1 MPSVKRRSVVPVRR
15 SRSHRGRA
23 GRSPCAEPAL
33 NLPLRG
39 GGLRTIQTGIAMK
52 LFLSYPSAQRALAER
67 LMLALE
73 SEDHDVFMDRSDLRS
88 GEAFHQR
95 LREAV
100 ARADAM
106 VFLITPEAVAAGS
119 YCLTELG
126 YAQEQWRRPS
136 GRVLPVMVVPT
147 PIAALPAYLS
157 AVTVLAPRGE
167 IVAEVVAAA
176 ARLRASG
183 TRTIARVSIAAVA
196 LLAVAI
202 GGGLWW
208 QARQR
213 DAADAALALAQA
225 ASARELCRDGSHEA
239 ALAQLSQAAQLPSAP
254 PSVRSTEEDCA
265 MQWLRDM
272 RTTGQ
277 QTFAEQVAR
286 VQPILSNALAQAS
299 GVRAADLRAHI
310 GWGEYLRG
318 RDGVAA
324 NDPVPHWKR
333 ALGDDPANPYAH
345 SMWARRLLDSPVDV
359 AAAKLHFAQAV
370 AAKRDLRFVRALQF
384 GGAIGRFAELDA
396 YAVTVADEMRRSG
409 ETVATR
415 HRERLW
421 TYAFGSNLLDPAYRA
436 AVLAALA
443 PADLLATFL
452 WLYPQSGVAENQR
465 YLWRFSH
472 ATLLAHAGDTA
483 KARQGFEALAGEL
496 RAARAGGRLLDQAD
510 AALARLTPS
519 AAPTPPSAAVARSR

>member
-1 MPSVKRRSVVPVRR
+1 
-15 SRSHRGRA
+15 
-23 GRSPCAEPAL
+23 
-33 NLPLRG
+33 
-39 GGLRTIQTGIAMK
+39 MK
-52 LFLSYPSAQRALAER
+52 LFVSYPSAQRALAER

-73 SEDHDVFMDRSDLRS
+73 SEDHDVFMDRSDLKS

-106 VFLITPEAVAAGS
+106 VFLVTPEAVAPGS

-126 YAQEQWRRPS
+126 FAQEQWRRPS
-136 GRVLPVMVVPT
+136 GRVLPVMVAAT

-167 IVAEVVAAA
+167 IVAEVVAAVA
-176 ARLRASG
+176 QLRAGG
-183 TRTIARVSIAAVA
+183 TRTIARVAIAGVALIAATTGA
-196 LLAVAI
+196 
-202 GGGLWW
+202 GLWW
-208 QARQR
+208 QARER
-213 DAADAALALAQA
+213 DAADAALALVQA

-239 ALAQLSQAAQLPSAP
+239 ALAQLTQAAQR
-254 PSVRSTEEDCA
+254 PSVPAEVAIAEQDCA

-277 QTFAEQVAR
+277 QTVAEQVAR
-286 VQPILSNALAQAS
+286 VEPILSKALAQAS

-310 GWGEYLRG
+310 GWGDYLRG

-370 AAKRDLRFVRALQF
+370 AARRDLRFVRALQF
-384 GGAIGRFAELDA
+384 GGALGRFAELDA
-396 YAVTVADEMRRSG
+396 YAVAVADEMRRNG

-421 TYAFGSNLLDPAYRA
+421 TYAFGSSMLDPTNRT
-436 AVLAALA
+436 AVLAAVP
-443 PADLLATFL
+443 PAELLSTYL

-465 YLWRFSH
+465 LLWRFSH
-472 ATLLAHAGDTA
+472 AVVLAQAGDAA
-483 KARQGFEALAGEL
+483 KARQGLESLTTEL

-510 AALARLTPS
+510 AALARLSPS
-519 AAPTPPSAAVARSR
+519 TVATPPPAAVALKARR